1 MEREGWGKPFGEVG
15 GGSTRVS
22 RPVFSAEDV
31 RAAARRGEL
40 TLAVPPDA
48 IVTPLA
54 RDEAARRGIE
64 LVEAVPEAAGG
75 SSPPRRRVSPLSPS
89 RSATCD
95 PDDVERIVERV
106 RARMPGADASQ
117 VRDIARRLLERL
129 GG

>member
-1 MEREGWGKPFGEVG
+1 M
-15 GGSTRVS
+15 S
-22 RPVFSAEDV
+22 RPVFSADDV

-64 LVEAVPEAAGG
+64 LIEAVPETARA
-75 SSPPRRRVSPLSPS
+75 STAMASLAVSPA

-106 RARMPGADASQ
+106 RARMPGANASQ

-129 GG
+129 GE